1 MRLRP
6 PAAGDDKRETAER
19 EGVAGL
25 PNGRRMCRGAPRAQS
40 PARSKLSTRNIHFY
54 KENFNDEFKIIIE
67 DYFL

>member
-25 PNGRRMCRGAPRAQS
+25 PNGRRMCRGAPRA
-40 PARSKLSTRNIHFY
+40 PKLSNRNIHFY
-54 KENFNDEFKIIIE
+54 NENLNHEFKIIVE
-67 DYFL
+67 DHFLL